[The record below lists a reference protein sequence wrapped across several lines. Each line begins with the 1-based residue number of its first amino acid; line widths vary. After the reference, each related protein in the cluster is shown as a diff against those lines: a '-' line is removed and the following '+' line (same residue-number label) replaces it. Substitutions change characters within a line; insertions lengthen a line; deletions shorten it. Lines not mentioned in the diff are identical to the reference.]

1 MNKRADGAL
10 RRLPRWAAYLSAA
23 TLLLA
28 AGVLA
33 YLWGIPRNVQG
44 GYGVLGDAE
53 LAIQGSQ
60 APDFAL
66 KDLQGRTVRLSDYQ
80 GQPVLVNFWATWCV
94 PCRLEMPALEQR
106 YARWQS
112 SGLVIL
118 AVDFA
123 EPASD
128 VKSFKDEFGL
138 SFPLLLDPNGDVQQM
153 YRVRGYPSSFFVDP
167 DGVIQVVQIGPLTE
181 GQLDA
186 DLAAI
191 GLRG

>member
-1 MNKRADGAL
+1 MTDRQDGAP
-10 RRLPRWAAYLSAA
+10 RRLPRWAVYLS
-23 TLLLA
+23 TGLLLVV
-28 AGVLA
+28 AGALA
-33 YLWGIPRNVQG
+33 YVWGFPRNVQG

-53 LAIQGSQ
+53 LAIQGSR
-60 APDFAL
+60 APDFTL
-66 KDLQGRTVRLSDYQ
+66 KDLQGRTVRLSDYR
-80 GQPVLVNFWATWCV
+80 GHPVLVNFWATWCV

-106 YARWQS
+106 YARWKS

-128 VKSFKDEFGL
+128 VQAFKDELGL

-181 GQLDA
+181 GQLDD

>member
-1 MNKRADGAL
+1 MTDDQGGAF
-10 RRLPRWAAYLSAA
+10 RRLPRWVVVLAAG
-23 TLLLA
+23 TLLLV
-28 AGVLA
+28 AGVVA
-33 YLWGIPRNVQG
+33 FVWGIPRTGQG
-44 GYGVLGDAE
+44 DYGVLGDAE

-66 KDLQGRTVRLSDYQ
+66 KDLQGRTVRLSDFR
-80 GQPVLVNFWATWCV
+80 GRPVLVNFWATWCV

-106 YARWQS
+106 YSRWQS

-128 VKSFKDEFGL
+128 VQAFKDELGL
-138 SFPLLLDPNGDVQQM
+138 SFPILLDPNGDVQQT

-181 GQLDA
+181 GQLDD